1 EPRRQLTFFPYAST
15 TWDGIRDD
23 VETRVGA
30 EIFWRPSS
38 NTQLSV
44 SLNPD
49 FGNVES
55 DDVVVNLTAFETFYP
70 EKRAF
75 FLEGQDVF
83 NTTPRTQGARGPGGP
98 TTLLNTR
105 RIGSAALFDVPAGV
119 STRATDLSSQT
130 DLLGAVKFTGQ
141 SGNWRH

>member
-23 VETRVGA
+23 VETRVGT

-55 DDVVVNLTAFETFYP
+55 DDVVVNLTAFETFFP

-83 NTTPRTQGARGPGGP
+83 NTSPRNQSARGPGGP
-98 TTLLNTR
+98 TSMLNTR
-105 RIGSAALFDVPAGV
+105 RIGSAALYRVPTGV
-119 STRATDLSSQT
+119 HVTDTDLSAPS
-130 DLLGAVKFTGQ
+130 DL
-141 SGNWRH
+141 